1 MRRGIYRGSESKSF
15 ESAAAEDRRR
25 CFAVN
30 EEDDNEVIKLV
41 AQKSEYNAVKFEII
55 SSVTKEAPKKRTEK
69 SAINT
74 TAIKSA
80 CKNAWDNTSKFFGKA
95 YKNARLNTAKVFE
108 KAYIKSK
115 KAIGEYME
123 LDNIAGREKVSG
135 SFKYKCVSGIE
146 KIRNYMNAEKN
157 RSAVAFGGSVTLA
170 LAALLVVVLNF
181 SVGFEAVVNGQSIGI
196 VESKSVCE
204 NIVND
209 VNTMLVENF
218 GEESKISADIV
229 MIPRLVARGTYT
241 DKIDVKNSICALS
254 DKMHEMY
261 VICLDDTQLCALTT
275 QEEAQMVLDEFK
287 NFYTGGR
294 EDVVFKTDKELV
306 IRMQRAPLTLLRSPK
321 EAVAVLRGSERKENE
336 YKIAEGDT
344 LWSISR
350 KFDTSVDEILS
361 INPGL
366 EENIVL
372 GDVIS
377 VKAYVPV
384 VNVTTQQVKEYTE
397 PIGYETQ
404 VVETDSMY
412 RGKSEITQSGENGEV
427 AVVASIVKENGLE
440 VSREILSQTTIKEPV
455 TRIKKVGTKE
465 PPKGYGTGK
474 FISPVYGTITSRYG
488 YRRSGF
494 HKGIDIANS
503 YGTPIRAADNGIVIA
518 AGWSGLFGKLVK
530 IDHQNGYV
538 TYYAHNSSFA
548 VSVGDVV
555 EKGQTIAYMGSTGN
569 STGNHCH
576 FEIYKNGVLQNPD
589 NYI

>member
-1 MRRGIYRGSESKSF
+1 MRRGIYNGSKFKHF
-15 ESAAAEDRRR
+15 ESAAAESRRSYI
-25 CFAVN
+25 AVN
-30 EEDDNEVIKLV
+30 DEDDNEVIKLV
-41 AQKSEYNAVKFEII
+41 AQKSEYDAVKFEII
-55 SSVTKEAPKKRTEK
+55 SPTKKAPKTCAKKESEK
-69 SAINT
+69 KSREYI
-74 TAIKSA
+74 TATVSS
-80 CKNAWDNTSKFFGKA
+80 CKNAYFNIAKA
-95 YKNARLNTAKVFE
+95 LK
-108 KAYIKSK
+108 KAYIRCKES
-115 KAIGEYME
+115 IGECFE
-123 LDNIAGREKVSG
+123 LDNVVGREKQKG
-135 SFKYKCVSGIE
+135 SFKYKCMRRIE
-146 KIRNYMNAEKN
+146 KMRSYVNAEKN
-157 RSAVAFGGSVTLA
+157 RSAVAFGGSVVLVCV
-170 LAALLVVVLNF
+170 ALLVVVLNF
-181 SVGFEAVVNGQSIGI
+181 SVGFEAVVNGQSVGI

-209 VNTMLVENF
+209 VNVMLAENF

-229 MIPRLVARGTYT
+229 VIPRLVARGTFT
-241 DKIDVKNSICALS
+241 DEFDVMNSICALS

-261 VICLDDTQLCALTT
+261 VICLDNTQLCALTT
-275 QEEAQMVLDEFK
+275 QEDAQMVLDEFK

-294 EDVVFKTDKELV
+294 DDVVFQTDKELV
-306 IRMQRAPLTLLRSPK
+306 IRVLRAPVTLLRSPK
-321 EAVAVLRGSERKENE
+321 EAVSVLRGSERKENE

-366 EENIVL
+366 EENIVI

-384 VNVTTQQVKEYTE
+384 VNVTTQQVKEYTQS
-397 PIGYETQ
+397 IGYETQ

-427 AVVASIVKENGLE
+427 AVVANIVKENGLE

-465 PPKGYGTGK
+465 PPKGYGTGN

-503 YGTPIRAADNGIVIA
+503 YGTPIRASDNDIVIS

-538 TYYAHNSSFA
+538 TYYAHNSRIA
-548 VSVGDVV
+548 VNVGDVV